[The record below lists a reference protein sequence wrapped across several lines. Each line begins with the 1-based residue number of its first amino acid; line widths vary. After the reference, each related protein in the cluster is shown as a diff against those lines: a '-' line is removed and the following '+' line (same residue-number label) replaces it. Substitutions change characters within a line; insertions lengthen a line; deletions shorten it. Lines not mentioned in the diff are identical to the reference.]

1 MYQTWEML
9 VRLVYLLSF
18 FAVGYS
24 SAIIASDEVKLAEL
38 KKDVLAISAL
48 VTNLDVVLPE
58 NTIKYTA
65 VSVKLQTNTKVES
78 YSNRHSMLTMTFV
91 SRSHDK
97 SQVINLNAKA
107 PPGEHAARSDLIDI
121 NSS

>member
-1 MYQTWEML
+1 MYQTWEIL

-24 SAIIASDEVKLAEL
+24 SATIASDGVKLAEL
-38 KKDVLAISAL
+38 KKDILIISDL

-65 VSVKLQTNTKVES
+65 VSVKLQTNTKVGS
-78 YSNRHSMLTMTFV
+78 YSKGHSMLTMTLI

-107 PPGEHAARSDLIDI
+107 PPGEHAARSDLIDTD
-121 NSS
+121 SS